1 MGNWFVAAKK
11 ADFNR
16 IAEEFRISPVLARL
30 IRNRDVCGTEE
41 IRKYL
46 LGDIGDLYEPGL
58 LKDMDRAVSVIRE
71 AISKGQKI
79 RVIGDYDIDGVCATA
94 ILVRAFR
101 SLGAKADMAI
111 PHRIR
116 DGYGLNDHLIEQAA
130 AEGVELIVTCDNGIA
145 ATPQIELAH
154 RLGMQVVVTDHHEV
168 PFTED
173 IRSGER
179 VYHLPPAEAVVDPKQ
194 PGESY
199 PFPGICGAVVAY
211 KLAEALGTKRELLY
225 ALLEMAAFATV
236 GDVMELKDENRIIVK
251 EGLRRMR
258 RTAHPGLRA
267 LIEVNKL
274 EKEKIDAYHI
284 GFVLG
289 PCVNASGRLESASL
303 SLQLWL
309 EEDYQ
314 KAVPMAAELK
324 NLNDS
329 RKEMTEA
336 GVKQAVKLLERG
348 AAGETAQKTEEE
360 AQKAGEE
367 AQKTKEE
374 AQKAEEEQ
382 KIKVAAQKAE
392 EGAKS
397 GAVSPGEDEK
407 SESASAQTADA
418 ESGVVQKREWEELSS
433 DRKDKV
439 LILYLPDCHESLA
452 GIIAGRIREKY
463 HKPSI
468 VLTDAEEGVKGS
480 GRSIEGYDMF
490 AELSA
495 CKELFDKFGG
505 HKMAA
510 GLSLAKENLP
520 GLRRRLNENCTL
532 TEEDFVPK
540 VHIDI
545 ALPFSYVS
553 ENFIQ
558 ELELLAPFGTGNP
571 KPVFAQKDV
580 RLLSGRIFGKNK
592 NVAKFQAADA
602 EGRRYT
608 LVHFGDVESL
618 EDFLR
623 EKYGA
628 AADRLFS
635 GGKAEL
641 PLTITYYPGINEFR
655 GERNLEFVITNYC

>member
-1 MGNWFVAAKK
+1 MGNWFLAAKK
-11 ADFNR
+11 ADFNK
-16 IAEEFRISPVLARL
+16 IAEEFGISPVLARL
-30 IRNRDVCGTEE
+30 IRNRDVCGEEE

-46 LGDIGDLYEPGL
+46 HGGLEDLYAPEL

-71 AISKGQKI
+71 AISERRKI

-94 ILVRAFR
+94 ILIRAFR
-101 SLGAKADMAI
+101 ALGAKADMAI

-145 ATPQIELAH
+145 AAPQIELAH
-154 RLGMQVVVTDHHEV
+154 RLGMRVVVTDHHEV

-173 IRSGER
+173 GQSGEK

-194 PGESY
+194 PGETY

-211 KLAEALGTKRELLY
+211 KLAQALGTGHELLD

-236 GDVMELKDENRIIVK
+236 GDVMELQDENRILVK
-251 EGLRRMR
+251 EGLKRIRH
-258 RTAHPGLRA
+258 TVHPGLRA

-289 PCVNASGRLESASL
+289 PCVNASGRLESALL

-309 EEDYQ
+309 EEDYR

-336 GVKQAVKLLERG
+336 GVMQAVKLLERDV
-348 AAGETAQKTEEE
+348 AGKSSVQTKQTE
-360 AQKAGEE
+360 
-367 AQKTKEE
+367 
-374 AQKAEEEQ
+374 
-382 KIKVAAQKAE
+382 IDD
-392 EGAKS
+392 
-397 GAVSPGEDEK
+397 GAVKHQKDEK
-407 SESASAQTADA
+407 TGNMTTQVAGAGNDAQQEQEQD
-418 ESGVVQKREWEELSS
+418 SFSS
-433 DRKDKV
+433 DKKDKV
-439 LILYLPDCHESLA
+439 LILYLSDCHESLA

-463 HKPSI
+463 HKPTI
-468 VLTDAEEGVKGS
+468 VLTDAEEGAKGS

-495 CKELFDKFGG
+495 CKDLFDKFGG

-510 GLSLAKENLP
+510 GLSLPKENILK
-520 GLRRRLNENCTL
+520 LRKRLNENCAL

-545 ALPFSYVS
+545 ALPLSYVT
-553 ENFIQ
+553 EDFIG
-558 ELELLAPFGTGNP
+558 ELERLAPFGTGNP

-580 RLLSGRIFGKNK
+580 RLLSGRIFGKNR
-592 NVAKFQAADA
+592 NVAKFQAADP
-602 EGRRYT
+602 EGNRYT
-608 LVHFGDVESL
+608 LVHFGDVEGL
-618 EDFLR
+618 EDFLM

-628 AADRLFS
+628 DAGRLFS
-635 GGKAEL
+635 GGRAEL
-641 PLTITYYPGINEFR
+641 PLTITYYPSINDFR
-655 GERNLEFVITNYC
+655 GARNIEFVITNYC

>member
-1 MGNWFVAAKK
+1 MGNWFLAAKK
-11 ADFNR
+11 ADFNK
-16 IAEEFRISPVLARL
+16 IAEEFGISPVLARL
-30 IRNRDVCGTEE
+30 IRNRDVCGEEE

-46 LGDIGDLYEPGL
+46 HGGLEDLYAPEL
-58 LKDMDRAVSVIRE
+58 LKDMDKAVSVIRE
-71 AISKGQKI
+71 AISEGRKI

-101 SLGAKADMAI
+101 ALGAKADMAI

-145 ATPQIELAH
+145 AAPQIELAH
-154 RLGMQVVVTDHHEV
+154 RLGMRVVVTDHHEV

-173 IRSGER
+173 VRSGEK
-179 VYHLPPAEAVVDPKQ
+179 VYHLPEAEAVIDPKQ

-211 KLAEALGTKRELLY
+211 KLAQALGTDAALLD
-225 ALLEMAAFATV
+225 ALLEPAAFATV
-236 GDVMELKDENRIIVK
+236 GDVMELQDENRIIVK
-251 EGLRRMR
+251 EGLKRIRH
-258 RTAHPGLRA
+258 TVHPGLRA

-289 PCVNASGRLESASL
+289 PCVNASGRLESALL

-309 EEDYQ
+309 EEDYR
-314 KAVPMAAELK
+314 KAVPLAAELK

-336 GVKQAVKLLERG
+336 GVKQAVKLLERDVAGKSSVQTKRAEIDDG
-348 AAGETAQKTEEE
+348 AVKHGKDEKTENLTAQVTGAGND
-360 AQKAGEE
+360 AQQE
-367 AQKTKEE
+367 KE
-374 AQKAEEEQ
+374 QD
-382 KIKVAAQKAE
+382 
-392 EGAKS
+392 S
-397 GAVSPGEDEK
+397 F
-407 SESASAQTADA
+407 
-418 ESGVVQKREWEELSS
+418 SS
-433 DRKDKV
+433 DQKDKV

-452 GIIAGRIREKY
+452 GIIAGRIRERY
-463 HKPSI
+463 HKPTI
-468 VLTDAEEGVKGS
+468 VLTDGEEGAKGS

-495 CKELFDKFGG
+495 CKDLFDKFGG

-510 GLSLAKENLP
+510 GLSLPKENIRE
-520 GLRRRLNENCTL
+520 LRKRLNENCAL

-545 ALPFSYVS
+545 ALPLSYVT
-553 ENFIQ
+553 EDFIR
-558 ELELLAPFGTGNP
+558 ELERLAPFGTGNP

-580 RLLSGRIFGKNK
+580 QLLSGRIFGKNR
-592 NVAKFQAADA
+592 NVAKFQAADK
-602 EGRRYT
+602 EGRYYT
-608 LVHFGDVESL
+608 LVHFGDVEAL
-618 EDFLR
+618 EKFLAD
-623 EKYGA
+623 KYGA
-628 AADRLFS
+628 DAGRLFS
-635 GGKAEL
+635 GGCDGL
-641 PLTITYYPGINEFR
+641 PLTITYYPSLNEFR
-655 GERNLEFVITNYC
+655 GKREIEFVVTNYC

>member
-1 MGNWFVAAKK
+1 MGNWFLAAKK
-11 ADFNR
+11 ADFNK
-16 IAEEFRISPVLARL
+16 IAEEFKISPVLARL
-30 IRNRDVCGTEE
+30 IRNRDVCGADE

-46 LGDIGDLYEPGL
+46 YGDLGDLYAPEL

-71 AISKGQKI
+71 AISEGRKI

-94 ILVRAFR
+94 VLIRAFR
-101 SLGAKADMAI
+101 ALGARADMAI

-145 ATPQIELAH
+145 AAPQIELAH
-154 RLGMQVVVTDHHEV
+154 RLGMRVVVTDHHEV

-173 IRSGER
+173 VQSGKK
-179 VYHLPPAEAVVDPKQ
+179 VYHLPEAEAVVDPKQ
-194 PGESY
+194 PGETY

-211 KLAEALGTKRELLY
+211 KLAQALGTGQELLD

-236 GDVMELKDENRIIVK
+236 GDVMELQDENRIIVK
-251 EGLRRMR
+251 EGLKRIHH
-258 RTAHPGLRA
+258 TAHPGLRA

-284 GFVLG
+284 GFILG
-289 PCVNASGRLESASL
+289 PCVNASGRLESALL

-309 EEDYQ
+309 EEDYR
-314 KAVPMAAELK
+314 KAVPMAVELK

-336 GVKQAVKLLERG
+336 GVTHAVKLLERDV
-348 AAGETAQKTEEE
+348 AGKSSVQTERTEIDDGEVRHRKEEKTENM
-360 AQKAGEE
+360 
-367 AQKTKEE
+367 
-374 AQKAEEEQ
+374 
-382 KIKVAAQKAE
+382 AAQVT
-392 EGAKS
+392 GA
-397 GAVSPGEDEK
+397 GNDTQQEK
-407 SESASAQTADA
+407 DQDSF
-418 ESGVVQKREWEELSS
+418 SS
-433 DRKDKV
+433 DQKDKV

-463 HKPSI
+463 HKPAI
-468 VLTDAEEGVKGS
+468 VLTDGEEGAKGS

-495 CKELFDKFGG
+495 CKDLFDKFGG

-510 GLSLAKENLP
+510 GLSLPKENIRE
-520 GLRRRLNENCTL
+520 LRRRLNENCLL

-545 ALPFSYVS
+545 ALPLSYVS
-553 ENFIQ
+553 EDFIR
-558 ELELLAPFGTGNP
+558 ELERLAPFGTGNP

-580 RLLSGRIFGKNK
+580 RLLSGRIFGRNR
-592 NVAKFQAADA
+592 NVAKFQAADK

-608 LVHFGDVESL
+608 LVHFGDMEVL
-618 EDFLR
+618 QDFLA

-628 AADRLFS
+628 DAGRLFS
-635 GGKAEL
+635 DGCGGL
-641 PLTITYYPGINEFR
+641 PLTVTYYPNLNEYR
-655 GERNLEFVITNYC
+655 GKREVEFVITNYC

>member
-1 MGNWFVAAKK
+1 MGNWFLAAKK
-11 ADFNR
+11 ADFNK
-16 IAEEFRISPVLARL
+16 IAEEFQISPVLARL

-46 LGDIGDLYEPGL
+46 HGGLEDLYAPEL
-58 LKDMDRAVSVIRE
+58 LKGMDQAVSVIRK
-71 AISKGQKI
+71 AIAENRKI

-94 ILVRAFR
+94 ILIRAFR
-101 SLGAKADMAI
+101 ALGAKADMAI

-145 ATPQIELAH
+145 AAPQIELAH

-168 PFTED
+168 PFTD
-173 IRSGER
+173 DQSGGK

-194 PGESY
+194 PEESY

-211 KLAEALGTKRELLY
+211 KLAQALGTGQELLD

-236 GDVMELKDENRIIVK
+236 GDVMELQGENRIIVK
-251 EGLRRMR
+251 EGLKRMR
-258 RTAHPGLRA
+258 HTAHSGLRA

-289 PCVNASGRLESASL
+289 PCVNASGRLESAVL
-303 SLQLWL
+303 SLKLWL
-309 EEDYQ
+309 EEDYA
-314 KAVPMAAELK
+314 KAVPLAAELK

-336 GVKQAVKLLERG
+336 GVKQAVALLERETTEG
-348 AAGETAQKTEEE
+348 EQTGVAGT
-360 AQKAGEE
+360 
-367 AQKTKEE
+367 
-374 AQKAEEEQ
+374 
-382 KIKVAAQKAE
+382 
-392 EGAKS
+392 S
-397 GAVSPGEDEK
+397 
-407 SESASAQTADA
+407 DA
-418 ESGVVQKREWEELSS
+418 ETEKCFLAERNESVCS
-433 DRKDKV
+433 DKEDKV
-439 LILYLPDCHESLA
+439 LVVYLPDCHESLA

-463 HKPSI
+463 HKPTI
-468 VLTDAEEGVKGS
+468 VLTDGEEGVKGS
-480 GRSIEGYDMF
+480 GRSIESYDMF

-495 CKELFDKFGG
+495 CKDLFDKFGG

-510 GLSLAKENLP
+510 GLSLQKENIQE
-520 GLRRRLNENCTL
+520 LRKRLNENCTL

-545 ALPFSYVS
+545 ALPLSYVS
-553 ENFIQ
+553 EDFIR
-558 ELELLAPFGTGNP
+558 ELERLAPFGTGNP

-580 RLLSGRIFGKNK
+580 RLLSGRIFGRNR
-592 NVAKFQAADA
+592 NVAKFQAADQ
-602 EGRRYT
+602 EENRYT
-608 LVHFGDVESL
+608 LVHFGDVEAL
-618 EDFLR
+618 EDFLM

-628 AADRLFS
+628 EAGRLFA
-635 GGKAEL
+635 GERTEL
-641 PLTITYYPGINEFR
+641 PLTITYYPSINEFR
-655 GERNLEFVITNYC
+655 GEKNIEFVITNYC

>member
-1 MGNWFVAAKK
+1 MGNWFLAAKK
-11 ADFNR
+11 ADFNK
-16 IAEEFRISPVLARL
+16 IAEEFEISPVLARL

-46 LGDIGDLYEPGL
+46 QGGLEDLYEPEL

-71 AISKGQKI
+71 AISEGQKI

-101 SLGAKADMAI
+101 ALGANADTAI

-130 AEGVELIVTCDNGIA
+130 EEGVELIVTCDNGIA
-145 ATPQIELAH
+145 AAPQIELAN

-168 PFTED
+168 PFTLEPD
-173 IRSGER
+173 SGEKM
-179 VYHLPPAEAVVDPKQ
+179 YHLPPAEAVIDPKQ
-194 PGESY
+194 PDDTY

-211 KLAEALGTKRELLY
+211 KLAQALGTRQELLD

-236 GDVMELKDENRIIVK
+236 GDVMELQDENRIIVK
-251 EGLRRMR
+251 EGLKRIHH
-258 RTAHPGLRA
+258 TAHPGLRA

-289 PCVNASGRLESASL
+289 PCVNASGRLESALL

-309 EEDYQ
+309 EEDYR

-336 GVKQAVKLLERG
+336 GVMQAVKLLERDV
-348 AAGETAQKTEEE
+348 AGKSLIQTKRAEIDDGTVKRRKEEKTENM
-360 AQKAGEE
+360 
-367 AQKTKEE
+367 
-374 AQKAEEEQ
+374 
-382 KIKVAAQKAE
+382 AAQVT
-392 EGAKS
+392 GA
-397 GAVSPGEDEK
+397 GNDAQREK
-407 SESASAQTADA
+407 DQDSF
-418 ESGVVQKREWEELSS
+418 SS
-433 DRKDKV
+433 DQKDKV

-463 HKPSI
+463 HKPAI
-468 VLTDAEEGVKGS
+468 VLTDGEEGAKGS

-495 CKELFDKFGG
+495 CRDLFDKFGG

-510 GLSLAKENLP
+510 GLSLPKENIRE
-520 GLRRRLNENCTL
+520 LRRRLNENCLL
-532 TEEDFVPK
+532 TEADFVPK

-545 ALPFSYVS
+545 ALPLSYVS
-553 ENFIQ
+553 EDFIQ

-580 RLLSGRIFGKNK
+580 RLLSGRIFGKNR
-592 NVAKFQAADA
+592 NVAKFQAADQ
-602 EGRRYT
+602 EGRHYT
-608 LVHFGDVESL
+608 LVHFGDAEAL
-618 EDFLR
+618 QDFLA

-628 AADRLFS
+628 DAGRLFS
-635 GGKAEL
+635 GGRAEL
-641 PLTITYYPGINEFR
+641 PLTITYYPSINEFR
-655 GERNLEFVITNYC
+655 GERSIEFVVTNYC